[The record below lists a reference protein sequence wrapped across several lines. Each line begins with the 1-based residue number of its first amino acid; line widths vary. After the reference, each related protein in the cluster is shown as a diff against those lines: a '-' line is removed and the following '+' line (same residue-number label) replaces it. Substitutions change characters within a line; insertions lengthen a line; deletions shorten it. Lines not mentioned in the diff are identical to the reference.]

1 MVTSTGKGL
10 NVLIRAEY
18 SFSSNWMSFGSWYSV
33 QKNLP
38 DANVAI
44 VCDGVSELNNIS
56 GCFVWT
62 GKFGVNVFKCENFD
76 DFFIKLFDRK
86 NCNLFDLPLLILDKG
101 VLMRKTFCLMILLC
115 F

>member
-10 NVLIRAEY
+10 NVLIRSEY

-44 VCDGVSELNNIS
+44 ICDGAFEFEKIS
-56 GCFVWT
+56 GCFVWP
-62 GKFGVNVFKCENFD
+62 GKLGVNIFKCDVNSEIQVQKFLKV
-76 DFFIKLFDRK
+76 IK
-86 NCNLFDLPLLILDKG
+86 II
-101 VLMRKTFCLMILLC
+101 V
-115 F
+115 

>member
-10 NVLIRAEY
+10 NVLIRSEY

-44 VCDGVSELNNIS
+44 VCERVLGYDDHRLWPAEVNITQRIADILC
-56 GCFVWT
+56 GQT
-62 GKFGVNVFKCENFD
+62 G
-76 DFFIKLFDRK
+76 LA
-86 NCNLFDLPLLILDKG
+86 
-101 VLMRKTFCLMILLC
+101 
-115 F
+115 